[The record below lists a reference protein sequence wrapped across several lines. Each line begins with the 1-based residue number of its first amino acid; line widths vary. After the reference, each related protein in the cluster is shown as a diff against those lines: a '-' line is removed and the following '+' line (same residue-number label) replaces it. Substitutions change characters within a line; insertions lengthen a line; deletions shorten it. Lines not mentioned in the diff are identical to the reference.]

1 MRNGFEEFN
10 KLKICENRKG
20 KREFHSRKKYK
31 RQERILFKAK
41 LKKKKNPQMETFWPY
56 LFISLFL
63 DFLVVR
69 IGFYNPSSE
78 TQ

>member
-1 MRNGFEEFN
+1 M
-10 KLKICENRKG
+10 KIEKERENFIQEKNIKG
-20 KREFHSRKKYK
+20 KREFCSR
-31 RQERILFKAK
+31 QNW
-41 LKKKKNPQMETFWPY
+41 KKKKNPQMETFWPY